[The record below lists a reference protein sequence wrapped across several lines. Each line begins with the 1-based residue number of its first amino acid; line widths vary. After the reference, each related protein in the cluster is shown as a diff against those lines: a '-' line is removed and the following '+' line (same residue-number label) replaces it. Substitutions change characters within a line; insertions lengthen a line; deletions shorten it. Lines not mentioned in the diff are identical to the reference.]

1 MLETAVQEN
10 TDDLMRDR
18 KSFFLL
24 LGKKKKI
31 GSAKQITVLHALL
44 ANWDG

>member
-24 LGKKKKI
+24 LGKKKI

-44 ANWDG
+44 ANWDV